1 MQIKSGKFT
10 LNNREFAAHMIDE
23 YPDLAF
29 MQVSQIVAAIGVHR
43 KDFNDF
49 VQAMFVEGVVIAQR
63 VIDLNGSDNPID
75 RIETL
80 VTTGAA
86 LRFWQMQW
94 DDGNRCSFLCTLM
107 DAFRALEV

>member
-10 LNNREFAAHMIDE
+10 LNNREFTAHRISE
-23 YPDLAF
+23 CPEIAL
-29 MQVSQIVAAIGVHR
+29 MQVSEIISAVGAEQS
-43 KDFNDF
+43 DFSHF
-49 VQAMFVEGVVIAQR
+49 VRVLFDEGVVIAQR
-63 VIDLNGSDNPID
+63 IVDLSESNDQN

-80 VTTGAA
+80 ITTGAA